1 MHNVAYKHLEA
12 RLRIAELTITQ
23 WLGVLAGVG
32 LAIGWGMY
40 VSPFGAY
47 VTLVS
52 AIYLG
57 GIPAAAAFLASVTE
71 FDLWLLVS
79 CAWHWRRDDGCY
91 LPGSGE
97 LLDGYV
103 VHDDERRQRSKR
115 RTAPELDLGALW
127 DS

>member
-1 MHNVAYKHLEA
+1 M
-12 RLRIAELTITQ
+12 Q
-23 WLGVLAGVG
+23 WLGVLGGFG

-40 VSPFGAY
+40 VSPFGSY

-79 CAWHWRRDDGCY
+79 CAWRWRRSMACY
-91 LPGSGE
+91 LPGPGE
-97 LLDGYV
+97 VPHGYI
-103 VHDDERRQRSKR
+103 VHADERHQRAR
-115 RTAPELDLGALW
+115 RPTAPELDLRTLW
-127 DS
+127 DG